1 MRTVIEIWS
10 LPDVL
15 LYQISQFVAP
25 KTARASFLCHTFALL
40 NKAAY
45 KAILLKETSG
55 SLWELILHGD
65 YGVQTKY
72 QQQCSQE
79 RRIRRCKRLRRSSIE
94 SVRDAHILLRDNTE
108 IAYFYLCELS
118 NNNSNNHSSLGRR
131 RKLSSN
137 NTTLTRAKLCG
148 ILNEYGPNLMI
159 NTTLSS
165 GGTFLVEICRS
176 RNVNTKATILQCV
189 RELVE
194 QRGALVNIKSY
205 ESTSSTLTA
214 LAVAAARGLPTVV
227 QYLLSKDAGDAASCS
242 ARFRLAT
249 NPKKS
254 IRCVGTALDFASI
267 MMKAEKD
274 EGASGRQLIDLQR
287 CIRLLQKSG

>member
-1 MRTVIEIWS
+1 MGTVIEIWS

-108 IAYFYLCELS
+108 IAYFY
-118 NNNSNNHSSLGRR
+118 SLGRR
-131 RKLSSN
+131 RKISNN

-165 GGTFLVEICRS
+165 GGSFLVEICRS

>member
-1 MRTVIEIWS
+1 MGTVIEIWS

-118 NNNSNNHSSLGRR
+118 GRKISN
-131 RKLSSN
+131 N

-165 GGTFLVEICRS
+165 GGSFLVEICRS

-254 IRCVGTALDFASI
+254 IRCVGTALDFVSI

>member
-1 MRTVIEIWS
+1 MGTVIEIWS

-94 SVRDAHILLRDNTE
+94 SDIQFGNAPR
-108 IAYFYLCELS
+108 C
-118 NNNSNNHSSLGRR
+118 SLDMCFP
-131 RKLSSN
+131 L
-137 NTTLTRAKLCG
+137 
-148 ILNEYGPNLMI
+148 
-159 NTTLSS
+159 
-165 GGTFLVEICRS
+165 
-176 RNVNTKATILQCV
+176 
-189 RELVE
+189 
-194 QRGALVNIKSY
+194 ALVILALPDTIKNNVSQ
-205 ESTSSTLTA
+205 
-214 LAVAAARGLPTVV
+214 G
-227 QYLLSKDAGDAASCS
+227 
-242 ARFRLAT
+242 
-249 NPKKS
+249 
-254 IRCVGTALDFASI
+254 
-267 MMKAEKD
+267 
-274 EGASGRQLIDLQR
+274 
-287 CIRLLQKSG
+287 

>member
-1 MRTVIEIWS
+1 MGTVIEIWS

-118 NNNSNNHSSLGRR
+118 R
-131 RKLSSN
+131 RKISNN

-165 GGTFLVEICRS
+165 GGSFLVEICRS